1 MQARVEQHD
10 ILLRL
15 CLLEVQVIV
24 GEIVIYAKE
33 LLDTLPGLSVIFVQV
48 GILELFKLVSLGLG
62 RHCSAQAHHFDACTL
77 YSLPLFLLGLSNC
90 C

>member
-15 CLLEVQVIV
+15 CLLVVQVIV

-48 GILELFKLVSLGLG
+48 GILELF
-62 RHCSAQAHHFDACTL
+62 
-77 YSLPLFLLGLSNC
+77 
-90 C
+90 